1 MRIVLATNWFV
12 GFGGSETYLVT
23 VAEELR
29 ALGHEPTI
37 HGREQ
42 GEMAEW
48 ARGRGVRVVSEEELP
63 ERCDA
68 VLVQDGVTACSLA
81 ARYPDAPQ
89 IFVAHSLL
97 FDLQAPPQLD
107 GLVSRV
113 VVMND
118 RLASR
123 MRAMANEVE
132 VVRLRQPVDLRRFI
146 PRGDIHRTPKRA
158 LLLSNNLTG
167 LRRDVVLAACSELG
181 IECEQTGLYGT
192 PDPEPEG
199 LIANADIVIG
209 SGRAILEG
217 MAAGRATLLYDMR
230 GGHGWVSPE
239 NYAAIEA
246 DGFTGHRTGP
256 ILDAAG
262 LRAELAAYDPEMGLA
277 NRELMLAHHSSRHHA
292 VELVGVLREIAPS
305 GPRIPPEP
313 LHEMARLQAVSWRH
327 EAAANE
333 REREASQLRLRVE
346 ELEGETWQL
355 NQRLET
361 MRTSRRYRLGTM
373 LAKPADLWRRVRGDG
388 SYSQDP

>member
-1 MRIVLATNWFV
+1 VQIVLATNWFV

-29 ALGHEPTI
+29 ALGHEPII
-37 HGREQ
+37 HAREL

-48 ARGRGVRVVSEEELP
+48 ARARGIRVASEGELP

-81 ARYPDAPQ
+81 ARYPGAPQ
-89 IFVAHSLL
+89 LFVAHSLL
-97 FDLQAPPQLD
+97 FDLQAPPQVD

-113 VVMND
+113 VVLND

-123 MRAMANEVE
+123 MRAMANEAE

-146 PRGDIHRTPKRA
+146 PRGDIRRTPKRA

-192 PDPEPEG
+192 PDPEPER
-199 LIANADIVIG
+199 LIAKADIVIG

-230 GGHGWVSPE
+230 GGHGWVRPDSYP
-239 NYAAIEA
+239 AIEA

-256 ILDAAG
+256 VLDAAG
-262 LRAELAAYDPEMGLA
+262 LRTELAAYDPEMGLA
-277 NRELMLAHHSSRHHA
+277 NRELMIAHHSSRHHA
-292 VELVGVLREIAPS
+292 VELVGQMREIAPS
-305 GPRIPPEP
+305 GPRSPPSRCTRWRACRRCHGATRRRP
-313 LHEMARLQAVSWRH
+313 TSGSARRQSSVSESRSWRVRTGSSTSASRRCDLR
-327 EAAANE
+327 AATGSGHA
-333 REREASQLRLRVE
+333 REAGGPVASGAR
-346 ELEGETWQL
+346 
-355 NQRLET
+355 
-361 MRTSRRYRLGTM
+361 
-373 LAKPADLWRRVRGDG
+373 RRVV
-388 SYSQDP
+388 